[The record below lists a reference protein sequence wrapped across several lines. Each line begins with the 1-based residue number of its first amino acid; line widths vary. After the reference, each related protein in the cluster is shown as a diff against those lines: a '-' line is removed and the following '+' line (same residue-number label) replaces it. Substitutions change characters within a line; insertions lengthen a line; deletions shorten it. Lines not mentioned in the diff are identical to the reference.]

1 MEAVGGT
8 NRKLE
13 VADWLIEAFVG
24 IDFGD
29 FLDLGNVDGF
39 FIEIDEER
47 NLFLED
53 FSSKSDGIF
62 GRNRTIGCDFE
73 REFIVVGM
81 LPDAGICDGVVD
93 GGDGSEK
100 RIDEDRPKGII
111 IAFIFDRTAITF
123 TGLDAEI
130 GDEMSI
136 FAERTNDVIGIENFD
151 IRGAFDIAG
160 FDDTR
165 TFLIDVN
172 PRRFRDIRF
181 DANLFD
187 IHHDDDDVFANFGQ
201 SHEFMDSAFDFHG
214 CDCGTLK

>member
-1 MEAVGGT
+1 
-8 NRKLE
+8 
-13 VADWLIEAFVG
+13 
-24 IDFGD
+24 
-29 FLDLGNVDGF
+29 
-39 FIEIDEER
+39 
-47 NLFLED
+47 
-53 FSSKSDGIF
+53 
-62 GRNRTIGCDFE
+62 
-73 REFIVVGM
+73 
-81 LPDAGICDGVVD
+81 
-93 GGDGSEK
+93 
-100 RIDEDRPKGII
+100 
-111 IAFIFDRTAITF
+111 
-123 TGLDAEI
+123 
-130 GDEMSI
+130 MSI